1 MLDLYLYVVY
11 GFSNL
16 ECSMNNYISNQVVE

>member
-1 MLDLYLYVVY
+1 MLDLDLYVVY

-16 ECSMNNYISNQVVE
+16 ECSMNNYISKQVVD

>member
-1 MLDLYLYVVY
+1 MLDLDLYVVY

-16 ECSMNNYISNQVVE
+16 ECSMNNYISKHVVE

>member
-1 MLDLYLYVVY
+1 MLDLDLYVVY

-16 ECSMNNYISNQVVE
+16 ECSMNKIIIYQSKL

>member
-1 MLDLYLYVVY
+1 MLDLDLYVVY

-16 ECSMNNYISNQVVE
+16 ECSMNNYISKQAVE